1 MLKKYFVNI
10 IKSLSL
16 LFFYVT
22 RQFYMTHVA
31 HILSP
36 WTALPGALLSFLA
49 GPTHAASP
57 SPRTLPGALGA
68 AAHWPSDP
76 ADFHLS
82 DTTQPRRCLL
92 HRGFLNVILPTA
104 PRPLLSH
111 TCRSIPHWTNTL
123 RIHVPCTEGT
133 KEDDRQKPWSHSA
146 RNTQEGGR
154 VFQ

>member
-49 GPTHAASP
+49 GPTRAASP

-68 AAHWPSDP
+68 AAH
-76 ADFHLS
+76 
-82 DTTQPRRCLL
+82 
-92 HRGFLNVILPTA
+92 
-104 PRPLLSH
+104 
-111 TCRSIPHWTNTL
+111 
-123 RIHVPCTEGT
+123 
-133 KEDDRQKPWSHSA
+133 
-146 RNTQEGGR
+146 
-154 VFQ
+154 